1 MKNTQKPIKRKGY
14 VRIFKDQTDID
25 KEPSNSINQ
34 INYMTFKE
42 FKENVINEKF
52 LDEKPGIAKV
62 SKEHFKKT
70 NKIIR
75 FLKSQISYRLLNFIL
90 YSHLFF
96 SNIINKGIIN
106 YLPDDIDII
115 DVLEEDWNQLKKALG
130 NRNIKVFMNCI
141 FKELTDELI
150 KCKEISEI
158 KDLFDE
164 EETLEKIILNSLE
177 KYDAYEK
184 ENNYLNLKL
193 RNVNLDSISSLL
205 NESFHYTLYKE
216 DLYPF
221 YKYFLFT
228 EYISEDNIKV
238 NNNEDYMILYKYINK
253 NKYEKE
259 INHLETLDLYNKFM
273 NLMFETY
280 NNKITRKEA
289 EVKKLNEERVY
300 EENRK
305 LCSDFFKRMKNINE
319 NLNLKENDVL
329 KNFLIDKNTD
339 ESEKFIDIYKKY
351 IEEQNSMIRDILS
364 FKHNEKGLPIS
375 EEINI
380 QNIEKEEI
388 FSFKLKN
395 T

>member
-96 SNIINKGIIN
+96 SNIMNKGIIN

>member
-1 MKNTQKPIKRKGY
+1 MN
-14 VRIFKDQTDID
+14 
-25 KEPSNSINQ
+25 
-34 INYMTFKE
+34 
-42 FKENVINEKF
+42 
-52 LDEKPGIAKV
+52 
-62 SKEHFKKT
+62 
-70 NKIIR
+70 
-75 FLKSQISYRLLNFIL
+75 
-90 YSHLFF
+90 
-96 SNIINKGIIN
+96 
-106 YLPDDIDII
+106 II
-115 DVLEEDWNQLKKALG
+115 DVLEEDWKQLKKALG
-130 NRNIKVFMNCI
+130 KRNINVFMNFI

-150 KCKEISEI
+150 KCEEISEI
-158 KDLFDE
+158 KDLFDKE
-164 EETLEKIILNSLE
+164 KALENIILNSLE
-177 KYDAYEK
+177 KYDVFEK
-184 ENNYLNLKL
+184 EYNNLNSKL
-193 RNVNLDSISSLL
+193 RNVNLDSTSSLL
-205 NESFHYTLYKE
+205 NESFDSTLYKE
-216 DLYPF
+216 NLYPF

-238 NNNEDYMILYKYINK
+238 INSEDYMILNKYINK

-273 NLMFETY
+273 NLLFETY

-339 ESEKFIDIYKKY
+339 ESEKFIEIYKKY
-351 IEEQNSMIRDILS
+351 IEEQNNMIKDILNY
-364 FKHNEKGLPIS
+364 KHNEKGLPIS

-395 T
+395 TCLTELIFENSFRKQNFRDIIVNYEQIENKLTKILLKKVKLLNNNIKYNI